1 MISTYTKE
9 NHVKGA
15 MNNFTNNGENGTA
28 VPINLKQMFGP
39 TRGSSRSPQ
48 SEKYHRNRGSVS
60 SIGSNDLF
68 INHANGSHSRQNSN
82 SSVSSLYKSSGGSSS
97 LHDRKR
103 SESHKAGKKLFS
115 DDLSLQSPTEN
126 EISSHFAN
134 GNSTSKSLGRTWA
147 RPDTGASYN
156 QFIGSISSTLRSGTT
171 EDMKR
176 RWKQQQMMKIQP
188 RSPNYNNLRSK
199 RAMEDNAERSFEDA
213 SNNTSHNLSQTSFSG
228 STILTPSNRSL
239 LNNENTS
246 QLPERSL
253 ENDSKVIPEIEAK
266 EAISSVDP
274 SSDIANTVSKTKPE
288 DWVDEPETKSAES
301 GIRES
306 AIKIPKKRKA
316 SKQQVTATSM
326 STTLTETTPGRQFF
340 LLDPMAPG
348 ILSAYLQ
355 TIFNL
360 GLLSIFVYFFYLI
373 VSTVR
378 YDIDQKVEEYSTD
391 ILAEMS
397 KCSHEYVRN
406 NCMPGK
412 RVPAL
417 ETMCNNW
424 ERCMNQDPAVVGRA
438 KVSAETFAEIL
449 NGFIEPISLKSMAF
463 LAVLSVGA
471 FFVNNVAFGFNA
483 RRYMKTLEETE
494 RTRAVSPPAQQPDW
508 NYGENRIQ
516 VVYARTPSRHFSG
529 LRKFSK
535 RKPSGSSTA
544 T

>member
-1 MISTYTKE
+1 MS
-9 NHVKGA
+9 
-15 MNNFTNNGENGTA
+15 NFTNNGENGTA

-48 SEKYHRNRGSVS
+48 SEKHHRNRGSVS
-60 SIGSNDLF
+60 SIGSSDLL
-68 INHANGSHSRQNSN
+68 INHANGSHSRQDSN
-82 SSVSSLYKSSGGSSS
+82 SSTSSLYKSSAGSSG

-103 SESHKAGKKLFS
+103 SESYKAGRQPFS
-115 DDLSLQSPTEN
+115 DDLSRQSPTEN
-126 EISSHFAN
+126 DLLSHNSN
-134 GNSTSKSLGRTWA
+134 GNSSMKSLGRTWV
-147 RPDTGASYN
+147 RPDTGTSYN
-156 QFIGSISSTLRSGTT
+156 QFIGSISNTLRSGTT

-199 RAMEDNAERSFEDA
+199 RAMDDNAERSFEDA
-213 SNNTSHNLSQTSFSG
+213 SNHSYDLSQTSFSA
-228 STILTPSNRSL
+228 STILTPRNQSL
-239 LNNENTS
+239 LNGDSTNQPSEKISGGDNENN
-246 QLPERSL
+246 QEV
-253 ENDSKVIPEIEAK
+253 KAK
-266 EAISSVDP
+266 GVAPLDGP
-274 SSDIANTVSKTKPE
+274 SSDLSDPISKTKPD
-288 DWVDEPETKSAES
+288 DWIDEPEPRNPEPET
-301 GIRES
+301 RENV
-306 AIKIPKKRKA
+306 IKVAKKRKA
-316 SKQQVTATSM
+316 SRQQITATST
-326 STTLTETTPGRQFF
+326 STSLVETSPGKRFF

-360 GLLSIFVYFFYLI
+360 GLLSIFIYFFYLI

-463 LAVLSVGA
+463 LVVLSVGA
-471 FFVNNVAFGFNA
+471 FFVNNFAFGLNA
-483 RRYMKTLEETE
+483 RRYMKSLEQTE
-494 RTRAVSPPAQQPDW
+494 QTRAVSQPAQQPEW
-508 NYGENRIQ
+508 NHGENRIQ
-516 VVYARTPSRHFSG
+516 VVYARTPSRHYGG

-535 RKPSGSSTA
+535 RKPSGNSTTA
-544 T
+544 